1 MLVALAPAGIII
13 IMYESDVPGLWE
25 YIYRE
30 VLYLPWMDVPS
41 VSLVQG
47 EFSQLFFSFMSPA
60 LVGGS
65 FTTSTTWEANLFEDL
80 FSILWGI

>member
-47 EFSQLFFSFMSPA
+47 EFSQLFFSLRFWPH
-60 LVGGS
+60 V
-65 FTTSTTWEANLFEDL
+65 E
-80 FSILWGI
+80 SIHLDSVSICGTK

>member
-30 VLYLPWMDVPS
+30 VLYLPWMGVAR

-47 EFSQLFFSFMSPA
+47 EFSQLFVSLRFRPH
-60 LVGGS
+60 V
-65 FTTSTTWEANLFEDL
+65 E
-80 FSILWGI
+80 SIHLDSISICGTN